1 MYKLLNITVPCLE
14 YLFQRKILNQ
24 SVTCLYKNALSKGRQ
39 YSRNTN
45 HENNSEQKKSKEKN

>member
-1 MYKLLNITVPCLE
+1 MYKLLNITVPRFE

-45 HENNSEQKKSKEKN
+45 NENNSEQKKSQEKK